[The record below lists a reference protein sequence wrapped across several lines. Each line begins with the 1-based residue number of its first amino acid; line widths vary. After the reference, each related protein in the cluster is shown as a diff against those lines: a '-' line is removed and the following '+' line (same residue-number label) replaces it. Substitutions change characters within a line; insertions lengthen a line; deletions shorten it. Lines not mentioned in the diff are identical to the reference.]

1 MKQILLFFSLLFLSS
16 TGFSFNVPDMMD
28 ELIKLFGNDMRLIDD
43 SMLAIRVNDKKSSP
57 VLYVYFCDEDT
68 QSLNIEEAMRQYINK
83 GKKLLFNKIII
94 GSHVINVPRVERWI
108 KSKNNPLELTKK
120 NVYDIFQKAC
130 MGMGII
136 MDGEKDVNSWMYV
149 GKIEP
154 PVVDV
159 FGTDAVMSEK
169 EAIFLIYSHVIA
181 RRVLEKTIE
190 RMEGLGQ

>member
-1 MKQILLFFSLLFLSS
+1 
-16 TGFSFNVPDMMD
+16 MD

-120 NVYDIFQKAC
+120 
-130 MGMGII
+130 
-136 MDGEKDVNSWMYV
+136 MY
-149 GKIEP
+149 
-154 PVVDV
+154 
-159 FGTDAVMSEK
+159 M
-169 EAIFLIYSHVIA
+169 IYFKKHA
-181 RRVLEKTIE
+181 WEW
-190 RMEGLGQ
+190 GL